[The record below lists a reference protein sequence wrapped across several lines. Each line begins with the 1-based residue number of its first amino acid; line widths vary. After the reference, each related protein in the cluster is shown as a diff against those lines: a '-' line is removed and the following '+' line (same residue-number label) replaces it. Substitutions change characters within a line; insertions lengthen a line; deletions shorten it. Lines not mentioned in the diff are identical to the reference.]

1 MLSRRRRNLEIN
13 RVPLSRNADARD
25 YYEDRDMQQHATIA
39 EASFIRD
46 ADLRPARRPRGRPI
60 HRMLVSF
67 SAAYFTGALVTDLV
81 YWQMPD
87 VMWERFSIWLI
98 TAGLIMAG
106 LATIAYVIDLAGRR
120 RIDRPAWP
128 RVIGYA
134 IAVLLALTNAFVH
147 SRDGYTAVV
156 PTGLMLSALVVIVLV
171 LTALVA
177 SALRNRHR
185 FGV

>member
-1 MLSRRRRNLEIN
+1 
-13 RVPLSRNADARD
+13 
-25 YYEDRDMQQHATIA
+25 MQQHATIA
-39 EASFIRD
+39 ETSFIRD

-60 HRMLVSF
+60 HRILVSF
-67 SAAYFTGALVTDLV
+67 STAYFAGALVTDIL
-81 YWQMPD
+81 YWRMLD

-106 LATIAYVIDLAGRR
+106 LATIAYVIDLASRR

-128 RVIGYA
+128 RAIGYA
-134 IAVLLALTNAFVH
+134 ITVLLALTNAFVH

-156 PTGLMLSALVVIVLV
+156 PTGLMLSSLVVIVLV

-177 SALRNRHR
+177 GALTNSHR

>member
-1 MLSRRRRNLEIN
+1 
-13 RVPLSRNADARD
+13 
-25 YYEDRDMQQHATIA
+25 MQQHATIT
-39 EASFIRD
+39 EASFMRD
-46 ADLRPARRPRGRPI
+46 AGFRPARRPRGRPI

-67 SAAYFTGALVTDLV
+67 SAAYFTGALVTDLI

-106 LATIAYVIDLAGRR
+106 LATVAYVIDLAARR

-128 RVIGYA
+128 RAIGYA

-147 SRDGYTAVV
+147 SRDAYTAVV

-177 SALRNRHR
+177 RALANRHR

>member
-1 MLSRRRRNLEIN
+1 
-13 RVPLSRNADARD
+13 
-25 YYEDRDMQQHATIA
+25 MQQHATIA

-67 SAAYFTGALVTDLV
+67 SAAYFAGALVTDLV

-98 TAGLIMAG
+98 AAGLIMAG
-106 LATIAYVIDLAGRR
+106 LATVAYVIDLGGRR
-120 RIDRPAWP
+120 RIDRPAWA
-128 RVIGYA
+128 RAIGYGPP
-134 IAVLLALTNAFVH
+134 VLLPVTNAFVH

-156 PTGLMLSALVVIVLV
+156 PTGLMLSALVIVVLL
-171 LTALVA
+171 LTAWVSMA
-177 SALRNRHR
+177 FANRHR
-185 FGV
+185 IGG